1 MKTTATLFSGFEG
14 VGIGAINAGLT
25 HLWGVE
31 FDADIAAVAE
41 TNGFKTIVA
50 DVRAVD
56 YATLERP
63 WHLHASPVC
72 KNASTAKTNGEESPV
87 DIATANAVCEALL
100 ALRPTLFTLENVRGY
115 QDFTAFKNIM
125 RTAWRLGYQ
134 IAHDVLNAAN
144 FGVPQTRER
153 LIVVARNDGKRPQMP
168 ETTHAEFDKLAPL
181 FETRLRWRG
190 WYESVEDLLPGCP
203 DSQFAPW
210 QLKRLPAELS
220 TSQIVAEGGFDG
232 TVVRRDIESP
242 VFAITANQNQMHL
255 KAWLV
260 GDGDQWRPI
269 AEHDRPATTLSAKN
283 GFRAYPVN
291 EPLTMEIR
299 NADQPTA
306 TQVASPSRARKA
318 FIVPGSNASSFDV
331 READAP
337 ARTVG
342 DTERVGNAPRAS
354 INGRVVKMIPRCLA
368 RFQSFPDSYALPESA
383 RLATTGIGNAVP
395 PLLMQR
401 VLEANL

>member
-1 MKTTATLFSGFEG
+1 MTTRRQHTTATLFSGFEG

-72 KNASTAKTNGEESPV
+72 KNASTAKTNGEEST
-87 DIATANAVCEALL
+87 DDLETAAAVERAIE
-100 ALRPTLFTLENVRGY
+100 ALRPTLFTLESVRGY
-115 QDFTAFKNIM
+115 LDFAAFKNIM
-125 RTAWRLGYQ
+125 RTLRRLGYQ

-144 FGVPQTRER
+144 WGVPQTRER
-153 LIVVARNDGKRPQMP
+153 LIVVARNDGKRPRMP
-168 ETTHAEFDKLAPL
+168 EHTHARADLL
-181 FETRLRWRG
+181 GSMFETRLPWVG
-190 WYESVEDLLPGCP
+190 WYEAIEDLIAGLP
-203 DSQFAPW
+203 DAQFANW
-210 QLKRLPAELS
+210 QLARMPESIYEPVLIGGANTSETQAAAGVGVSSYAEP
-220 TSQIVAEGGFDG
+220 TR
-232 TVVRRDIESP
+232 VVNATNS
-242 VFAITANQNQMHL
+242 N
-255 KAWLV
+255 
-260 GDGDQWRPI
+260 QWR
-269 AEHDRPATTLSAKN
+269 AFL
-283 GFRAYPVN
+283 VN
-291 EPLTMEIR
+291 ESSTMEIR

-306 TQVASPSRARKA
+306 TQVASPSRALKA
-318 FIVPGSNASSFDV
+318 FIVPGGNASSFDI

-354 INGRVVKMIPRCLA
+354 INGRVVKMTPRCLA
-368 RFQSFPDSYALPESA
+368 RFQSFPDSYILPASA